1 LHNLFKDLAQ
11 LIEKPNEDG
20 SSRSIINI
28 KGVLGIFVKNCCH
41 EFQKLTFS
49 QVTALHR
56 QWKEFIDNSTDSH
69 VINIKKLSEKEKLS
83 KAKKE
88 RDFTLS
94 LNLLLYSDGNSN
106 VSVELKALHL
116 AMLQAHFDHIE
127 ESSQSLQEAI
137 RLAHLSQ
144 HEVVLEHA
152 LALLK
157 RVQPTSLDVGRTLMK
172 QFIKNARYQHKD
184 LLISTGKL
192 QLLHLDILC
201 GQEPK
206 HVLSS
211 VMSSQFHVFNSIDD
225 ESTHKIAIRSSSLL
239 LHGTALSQYN
249 LNPLSDMVLQLLCHM
264 ISEGSNYNV
273 HSISDLSKAI
283 KLFAKSLHEKGH
295 LTLGIKLLES
305 AIKRLSIYDTTG
317 RVIQPLK
324 CGLAELL
331 VEEGLQA
338 NDWAKVERNV
348 TRMMTHNKVLG
359 SYWKANLLYHKCQY
373 SLAIDEANLL
383 LTKLKAKEPT
393 IDIYVSLVKVYL
405 LKADVCYCKEQYGL
419 AIGELMSALVLC
431 EKYHLIF
438 YRIVCQVKVI
448 QCQLGLRMIDQC
460 NHLMAEV
467 IPCVMR
473 NGNSALKAEVYLLQA
488 RVAVLG
494 SFQLHNTILPQDRNR
509 ALKLLEYALKETG
522 ARSPLLKGHITV
534 LQDALHNQ

>member
-1 LHNLFKDLAQ
+1 MNLNQNPLKPLRYVRKEVIPLLLLIRQWSKGGQSALIRTNEILFLLESLHLLFAKSKQEFTLESLIQQVEKVFNATAKNTFMENLQRVSLNSFHLHNLFKDLAQ

-383 LTKLKAKEPT
+383 LTKLK
-393 IDIYVSLVKVYL
+393 Y
-405 LKADVCYCKEQYGL
+405 
-419 AIGELMSALVLC
+419 M
-431 EKYHLIF
+431 
-438 YRIVCQVKVI
+438 
-448 QCQLGLRMIDQC
+448 M
-460 NHLMAEV
+460 
-467 IPCVMR
+467 
-473 NGNSALKAEVYLLQA
+473 
-488 RVAVLG
+488 
-494 SFQLHNTILPQDRNR
+494 
-509 ALKLLEYALKETG
+509 
-522 ARSPLLKGHITV
+522 
-534 LQDALHNQ
+534 